1 MSIIGKLAKEGL
13 ELAVKKG
20 AKTEAKEG
28 AELAVKRGAPA
39 ILKSGVGKGRDKAA
53 DVLAVAAKKKGKVPF
68 SEWERANAD
77 KIGDQFDYSALNR
90 VPKVPQT
97 QMTRYNPKRG
107 TSARISDALSSRR
120 VKKKI
125 DETVERGAEGGGMA
139 WYNTEP
145 LLERLRVL
153 RPGSA
158 DEDYARLMDLVAATS
173 PRSRVTDNIRTAS
186 YYNYLAEQGLP
197 IANKPAPGYGSV
209 AQKLHAGNAQRL
221 RENGGWD
228 VFKNP
233 KPASF
238 SSNLQGN
245 QNIVT
250 IDTHNFRLPGILSED
265 PRFLATSVK
274 AGTKGD
280 ADAVMNALSMRFPG
294 LPDSELAR
302 SVANFKPGKQD
313 LAAYRPQEW
322 VKKGYVSPDA
332 AAQDPVLWSTKP
344 NNNEYG
350 YYEKWQQDR
359 AKRMGMSPAQYQ
371 ASMWLGG
378 GDDTGLGS
386 AAEPF
391 LRSVE
396 ARVKYTA
403 DMLGMDPDEVL
414 EGFITGSMPML
425 AEGGRVDA
433 AALAV
438 KRRAARR

>member
-1 MSIIGKLAKEGL
+1 MSVLSKLAKEGL
-13 ELAVKKG
+13 ELAVKKT

-28 AELAVKRGAPA
+28 AELAVKKAAPA
-39 ILKSGVGKGRDKAA
+39 ILKTGVGKGRDKAA
-53 DVLAVAAKKKGKVPF
+53 DVLAVAAQKKGKVPF
-68 SEWERANAD
+68 AEWERANAG
-77 KIGDQFDYSALNR
+77 KIGDQFDYSKLAT

-97 QMTRYNPKRG
+97 QMPRHNPKRG
-107 TSARISDALSSRR
+107 PSKRVVDALGNKT

-125 DETVERGAEGGGMA
+125 NETVERGVEGGALG

-145 LLERLRVL
+145 LLDRLRVL
-153 RPGSA
+153 RPERA
-158 DEDYARLMDLVAATS
+158 DEDYARLMDIVSATS

-186 YYNYLAEQGLP
+186 YYNYLAEHGLP
-197 IANKPAPGYGSV
+197 VGDAPAPGYGSV
-209 AQKLHAGNAQRL
+209 AQKLHAGNVQGL
-221 RENGGWD
+221 RDTGGWD
-228 VFKNP
+228 VFKKP

-245 QNIVT
+245 QNNVT

-274 AGTKGD
+274 AGTTGGPD
-280 ADAVMNALSMRFPG
+280 TVMAALAARYPR
-294 LPDSELAR
+294 LPEEELTR
-302 SVANFKPGKQD
+302 SVANFVPGKQD
-313 LAAYRPQEW
+313 LATYRPREW
-322 VKKGYVSPDA
+322 VSKGYLSPSE
-332 AAQDPVLWSTKP
+332 AAQDPILWTTKP
-344 NNNEYG
+344 NDNEYG
-350 YYEKWQQDR
+350 YYEKWQQDQ

-371 ASMWLGG
+371 AAMWLGG
-378 GDDTGLGS
+378 GEATGLGS

-438 KRRAARR
+438 KRRADRR